1 MKFVVAHV
9 EKFTKNDCG
18 GLGIHVDRKTENHSN
33 KNIDITKSC
42 DNVQL
47 VENYCNSLYKAAND
61 RIKENYKVDK
71 AIRKDAI
78 YCVGIVCSA
87 SSELFKDM
95 NKEQTIQYFK
105 DFKEYFDKK
114 LGDNVISASV
124 HLDEMTPHMHLYFTP
139 LTEDGRLSAKEM
151 CNRQFLR
158 DMQRDLPL
166 HLQEKGYDVN
176 KRLIDEV
183 VEHISK
189 KEYELNKAMEDIQAK
204 IDLFENLKEFKENIK
219 KNKKLFSNKYNIT
232 ADELDYII
240 SLALPNSKFKE
251 KSELVEKENNKLKIK
266 NDELFKDVLS
276 YEIEIEKYKSELLSK
291 KEELEKTKNEL
302 ETTKRQLKESQK
314 NVTRYKSVID
324 RSAEATQ
331 ILKNDIQKSR
341 GKNPFAE
348 KLENNKK
355 NRGLG
360 RGD

>member
-42 DNVQL
+42 ENVQL
-47 VENYCNSLYKAAND
+47 VENYCNNLYKAANN
-61 RIKENYKVDK
+61 RIKENYKGNK

-87 SSELFKDM
+87 SSGLFKDM
-95 NKEQTIQYFK
+95 DREQTIQYFK

-139 LTEDGRLSAKEM
+139 LTKDGRLSAKEM
-151 CNRQFLR
+151 CNRSFLR

-166 HLQEKGYDVN
+166 HLREKGYDLN

-204 IDLFENLKEFKENIK
+204 IDLFENLKEFQENIK
-219 KNKKLFSNKYNIT
+219 KNKKLFSDKYNIT
-232 ADELDYII
+232 ADELDYVI

-251 KSELVEKENNKLKIK
+251 KSELVEKENNKLKAK
-266 NDELFKDVLS
+266 NNELHKDILS
-276 YEIEIEKYKSELLSK
+276 AEIEIEKYKSELLVK

-302 ETTKRQLKESQK
+302 ESTKRQLKENQK
-314 NVTRYKSVID
+314 MVSRYKSVID
-324 RSAEATQ
+324 RSQEATQ
-331 ILKNDIQKSR
+331 ILKNDILKSKGFSR
-341 GKNPFAE
+341 GK
-348 KLENNKK
+348 
-355 NRGLG
+355 
-360 RGD
+360 